1 MKGVGTVRILPQC
14 PNRFRSVL
22 INEDEQIR
30 RPGRLISSRQI
41 WLPTRPNAEPDMCD
55 RCEELDKKI
64 AHYRQIIARV
74 LDPLLN
80 ERVGKMIEEMEA
92 QKVTFHPEQ

>member
-1 MKGVGTVRILPQC
+1 MR
-14 PNRFRSVL
+14 
-22 INEDEQIR
+22 
-30 RPGRLISSRQI
+30 
-41 WLPTRPNAEPDMCD
+41 
-55 RCEELDKKI
+55 ELDKKI

-92 QKVTFHPEQ
+92 QKVTFHPEQQK

>member
-1 MKGVGTVRILPQC
+1 
-14 PNRFRSVL
+14 
-22 INEDEQIR
+22 
-30 RPGRLISSRQI
+30 
-41 WLPTRPNAEPDMCD
+41 MCD

-92 QKVTFHPEQ
+92 QKATFHPEQKK